1 MNLLQRLALLA
12 LAAGLALPL
21 VAQTPAAPAAPG
33 LKSIA
38 IAKVKVGPAI
48 AAAADDKKLS
58 LDRMTQSM
66 DGQLIDRLQNTR
78 KFQVIAR
85 SDADALIEEAG
96 ATGRAFD
103 FGNADY
109 LLVVTIDDFQD
120 IFETANFAALGQSAK
135 RRTIRFSAVGK
146 IYEAATNKLIESANF
161 QEKVTDSEATTAA
174 IRSDGEISD
183 ELLVQL
189 TRGMSEQIALRVAD
203 VIYPAKIIAKTGS
216 TVTINRGDGS
226 DIAAGQLWEVFAV
239 GEEMIDPDTGVS
251 LGREELS
258 VGKVRVTR
266 VTPKFSQA
274 TISGEDLGID
284 KGAVV
289 RRVTE

>member
-1 MNLLQRLALLA
+1 MKTLQRLGLLA
-12 LAAGLALPL
+12 LAGLAALSL
-21 VAQTPAAPAAPG
+21 QAQTPAAPG

-38 IAKVKVGPAI
+38 VAKVKVGSAI
-48 AAAADDKKLS
+48 AAAADEKKLS
-58 LDRMTQSM
+58 LDRMTQAM

-103 FGNADY
+103 FGAADY

-120 IFETANFAALGQSAK
+120 IYETANFASLGQSAK

-146 IYEAATNKLIESANF
+146 IYEAATNRLVETANY
-161 QEKVTDSEATTAA
+161 QEKKIDTEQTTSSV
-174 IRSDGEISD
+174 RSDGEISD
-183 ELLVQL
+183 ALLVEL
-189 TRGMSEQIALRVAD
+189 TRNLAEKIALRTAD
-203 VIYPAKIIAKTGS
+203 VIYPARIIAKTGS
-216 TVTINRGDGS
+216 TVTINRGDGT
-226 DIAAGQLWEVFAV
+226 DIATGQLWEVFAV

-266 VTPKFSQA
+266 VTPRFSQA
-274 TISGEDLGID
+274 TVSGEDLGIER
-284 KGAVV
+284 GAII
-289 RRVTE
+289 RRVVE